1 MYKKDDKL
9 KTLRGNA
16 FVLATKQDPHIINGA
31 YPFLNDGE
39 KLYPEDSKDYVI
51 AFENNDNN
59 ITLGSIYTHLSISE
73 LDRILIK

>member
-1 MYKKDDKL
+1 MYKKGDKL

-16 FVLATKQDPHIINGA
+16 IVLATEQEAHIINGA
-31 YPFLNDGE
+31 HPFLNEGE

-73 LDRILIK
+73 LGRIIIK